1 MVKQIKLLWVAWI
14 TVVFAS
20 CNGFLE
26 VGPKDRYLQETVF
39 ADTAATELARKGIY
53 TQLASDALY
62 GGTLTMGAL
71 DMMAQYYAYDAN
83 HNMVGFALYD
93 YADARVATTFAQTWE
108 TAYNTILNIN
118 SFIAGLKSSKS
129 DQSAGARHRYLGE
142 AYGLRAY
149 LHFDLLRL
157 FGPVYREYPDST
169 AIPYTVAPT
178 NLAQPLLSAK
188 ETALRV
194 LADLDSAGQQLSAAG
209 EGLAPGEALPTNR
222 FGYRALLA
230 TKARVSWYVGDRE
243 QASVFAQQALDAGT
257 DDLIFSLPV
266 PTMAQQYERYFSPTV
281 DSYLR
286 LSPPIDVLAEI
297 YGRNSNDTRFRSN
310 WAYYPHE
317 SERIAIFSKYA
328 PPVSA
333 VPLARAAELY
343 YILAAGATNKEQA
356 ESYLRQ
362 VGRQRGEEELPG
374 STIAEKIALAYRRE
388 FWGEGQLFYF
398 YKRNFQQQLP
408 DASGLMATVVLN
420 ADDYQVPLPK
430 EELIYR

>member
-1 MVKQIKLLWVAWI
+1 MVKLKQPLWVAWI
-14 TVVFAS
+14 TIVFAS

-26 VGPKDRYLQETVF
+26 VDPKDRYLQETVF
-39 ADTAATELARKGIY
+39 ADTTATELARKGIY

-93 YADARVATTFAQTWE
+93 YADVRVATTFARTWA

-129 DQSAGARHRYLGE
+129 GLSVEAHRRYLGE

-188 ETALRV
+188 ETAQRV
-194 LADLDSAGQQLSAAG
+194 LADLDSAGQQLSAISG
-209 EGLAPGEALPTNR
+209 DLAFQATPPTDR

-230 TKARVSWYVGDRE
+230 TKARVSWYVGDQE
-243 QASVFAQQALDAGT
+243 QASAFAHQALDAGT

-266 PTMAQQYERYFSPTV
+266 PTMEQQYERYFSPMV

-297 YGRNSNDTRFRSN
+297 YGRNSNDTRFRSD
-310 WAYYPHE
+310 WAYYPQV
-317 SERIAIFSKYA
+317 SERIAVFSKYA

-333 VPLARAAELY
+333 VPLVRSAELY
-343 YILAAGATNKEQA
+343 YILAAGAADDEQA

-374 STIAEKIALAYRRE
+374 NTVAEKIALAYRRE

-398 YKRNFQQQLP
+398 YKRNFQQRLP
-408 DASGLMATVVLN
+408 DANGLMATVELD
-420 ADDYQVPLPK
+420 ADDYQVPLP
-430 EELIYR
+430 EDELIYR